1 MNRLIALDIETYDP
15 NLHELGDGSFIVL
28 LCKGSTSAFD
38 AESTGS
44 NPVSYS

>member
-1 MNRLIALDIETYDP
+1 MQLLGSAEDRKQSKAEAYPFIA
-15 NLHELGDGSFIVL
+15 L

-44 NPVSYS
+44 NPVRGR